1 MSTYFVP
8 TRFIWR
14 FGGQVVHLCGS
25 FTRWVETVPMAPV
38 DGSPGVFSIVVHLP
52 PGYHQYKFIVDGEW
66 RHDEMQP
73 FMPDPLG
80 NVNNW
85 LFVRKPESQSAPQQ
99 LQQTQSAT
107 STGSQQMAQSSQAV
121 SMSAEHANAL
131 QPPAQHMMPQAS
143 SSPSLQQDSSPAPMA
158 VQMAPSMSGDMD
170 MDNVESSA
178 DSVIPSMSLQADEP
192 DFTRNKVRVFL
203 RTHTCYELI
212 PESGKVVIL
221 DVGLPIRQ
229 AFHALHEQAVA
240 SAPLWD
246 EDQGMVIGMI
256 SASDFI
262 HVLRRLRHSVT
273 SGGNQMSEAEMDQH
287 TIRGLREEA
296 AQEGRPPKA
305 LVSLHPADA
314 LSTVLQKLFRNRCSM
329 APVLTGPSPAGR
341 DRGPTTPT
349 PPGTPPLHSPKSREH
364 NEEAC
369 SLLHIATISGVLA
382 ALMRHFR
389 ASLAS
394 LPLLG
399 QAIGTLPLGTWSSQ
413 SILVQRENNGLTQ
426 GEERRDR
433 RKVGQLHTVQP
444 TTPLTTALSML
455 LEAGV
460 SVLPIV
466 DANGVL
472 IDQYARADITQ
483 LAKGNAYNRLQWEEM
498 TVGQALALAQI
509 GNPPWPA
516 SQPGMPPQQG
526 QGGEGNAARPQR
538 VFVCTAHDTL
548 RSIVERLSV
557 PGVRRL
563 FVVDLDTRR
572 MEGIVSLSDVAAYL
586 FDVF

>member
-1 MSTYFVP
+1 MSAYFVP

-38 DGSPGVFSIVVHLP
+38 ESSPGVFSIVVHLP

-85 LFVRKPESQSAPQQ
+85 LFVRKPESQSAPPQSPQQ
-99 LQQTQSAT
+99 PQS
-107 STGSQQMAQSSQAV
+107 SSSGPQHLAQSSQQVHMA
-121 SMSAEHANAL
+121 AELSNAL

-143 SSPSLQQDSSPAPMA
+143 SSPSLQRDSSPAPMA

-170 MDNVESSA
+170 MENAESSA

-203 RTHTCYELI
+203 NTHTCYELI

-246 EDQGMVIGMI
+246 EEPGTVIGMI

-273 SGGNQMSEAEMDQH
+273 TGGNQMSEAEMDQH

-296 AQEGRPPKA
+296 TQEGRSPKA
-305 LVSLHPADA
+305 LVSLHPGDH

-329 APVLTGPSPAGR
+329 APVLTGPATSR
-341 DRGPTTPT
+341 DRATATPT

-364 NEEAC
+364 SEEAC

-399 QAIGTLPLGTWSSQ
+399 QAIGTLPLGTWSAESV
-413 SILVQRENNGLTQ
+413 LVQRENNGMTQ

-433 RKVGQLHTVQP
+433 RKIRQLHTVLP
-444 TTPLTTALSML
+444 TTPLTTALSL
-455 LEAGV
+455 LLDAGV
-460 SVLPIV
+460 SVLPII

-509 GNPPWPA
+509 SSPSWPA
-516 SQPGMPPQQG
+516 SQQGAISPQG
-526 QGGEGNAARPQR
+526 QSNEGNTARPQR

-548 RSIVERLSV
+548 RSVVERLSV

-563 FVVDLDTRR
+563 FVIDPDTRR